1 MQRNY
6 TRPQVVQMR
15 IQIDDIQKAV
25 LIWLPVGFAFLELVR
40 HIFQKTTFP
49 L

>member
-6 TRPQVVQMR
+6 IRPQVVQMR
-15 IQIDDIQKAV
+15 IQIDEIQKSV
-25 LIWLPVGFAFLELVR
+25 LIWLPAGFAFLELVR

>member
-15 IQIDDIQKAV
+15 IQIDDIQEAFI
-25 LIWLPVGFAFLELVR
+25 IWLPVGFAFLELVR

>member
-6 TRPQVVQMR
+6 IRPQVVQMR
-15 IQIDDIQKAV
+15 IQIDEIQKAA
-25 LIWLPVGFAFLELVR
+25 LIWLPAAFAFLELAR
-40 HIFQKTTFP
+40 YIFPKTTFP